1 MSSLLSGPAENFRK
15 KINIIVKTA
24 GSDDINNDRDTNIK
38 EG

>member
-1 MSSLLSGPAENFRK
+1 MSSLLSGPTENIRK
-15 KINIIVKTA
+15 MINIIVKTA